1 MGIWFILRN
10 SMNNILSAVQNSTTG
25 ILKDTSIIS
34 DDNKYILMVLLIV
47 ASASL
52 LGSMFIIMPVVTR
65 VH

>member
-34 DDNKYILMVLLIV
+34 DDNRYILMVLLIV